1 MYNYIGDKMNT
12 KNSLVYGRAIFFL
25 IVFVSFGLIIMNEK
39 GGALFSTKI
48 KEKINTYIEEN
59 YSDIKNS
66 INQSNINYKNAEYK
80 MKITSKENKNLYFYI
95 IYKKGNIN
103 DTYKED
109 YLQGKSLINHL
120 QNNLNKQIK
129 EQTNEEY
136 TVKIDKNLND
146 FNQKL
151 KEIIINEDD
160 LLSIKFY
167 TLEKD
172 IEINNWDYQT
182 ITNEIIKYINKNN
195 KLNITPKSYKFTLIN
210 NKDITTSLIIS
221 NITNEF
227 VNNPYSSQII
237 YSILT
242 KQQSDILK
250 QSNITYEYKKY
261 QEHLLVFFNIIMY
274 HQG

>member
-12 KNSLVYGRAIFFL
+12 KNSLIYGRAIFFL

-39 GGALFSTKI
+39 GGTLFSTKI

-66 INQSNINYKNAEYK
+66 INQSNINYKNTEYK

-95 IYKKGNIN
+95 IYKKGNIK

-136 TVKIDKNLND
+136 TVKIDKNLDD
-146 FNQKL
+146 FNSKL

-172 IEINNWDYQT
+172 IEVNNWDYQT
-182 ITNEIIKYINKNN
+182 ITNEIIKYIDKNN

-250 QSNITYEYKKY
+250 ASNITYEYK
-261 QEHLLVFFNIIMY
+261 
-274 HQG
+274 

>member
-1 MYNYIGDKMNT
+1 MYNYIGDNMNT

-39 GGALFSTKI
+39 GGELFSSKV

-66 INQSNINYKNAEYK
+66 INQNEINYKNTEYK
-80 MKITSKENKNLYFYI
+80 MKITSKKNKNLYFYI
-95 IYKKGNIN
+95 TYKKGNIK

-109 YLQGKSLINHL
+109 YLQGKSLIKYI
-120 QNNLNKQIK
+120 QNNLNKEIK
-129 EQTNEEY
+129 EKTNEDY
-136 TVKIDKNLND
+136 TVKTDKNLDDYNS
-146 FNQKL
+146 KL
-151 KEIIINEDD
+151 QETLIEEDD

-167 TLEKD
+167 TLEKE
-172 IEINNWDYQT
+172 ITINNWDYQT
-182 ITNEIIKYINKNN
+182 ITNEIIKYIDKNN

-210 NKDITTSLIIS
+210 NKDITTSLMVS
-221 NITNEF
+221 NITSNF
-227 VNNPYSSQII
+227 VSNQYSSQII

-250 QSNITYEYKKY
+250 NSNITYEYK
-261 QEHLLVFFNIIMY
+261 
-274 HQG
+274 

>member
-12 KNSLVYGRAIFFL
+12 KNSLIYGRAIFFL

-95 IYKKGNIN
+95 IYKKGNIK

-146 FNQKL
+146 FNSKL
-151 KEIIINEDD
+151 KETIINEDD

-167 TLEKD
+167 TLEKE
-172 IEINNWDYQT
+172 IEVNNWDYQT
-182 ITNEIIKYINKNN
+182 ITNEIIKYIDKNN

-221 NITNEF
+221 NITSDF
-227 VNNPYSSQII
+227 VNNPYSSKII

-250 QSNITYEYKKY
+250 NSNITYEYK
-261 QEHLLVFFNIIMY
+261 
-274 HQG
+274 

>member
-66 INQSNINYKNAEYK
+66 INQSNINYKNTEYK

-95 IYKKGNIN
+95 IYKKGNIK

-136 TVKIDKNLND
+136 TVKIDKNLDD
-146 FNQKL
+146 FNSKL
-151 KEIIINEDD
+151 KEIIINEND

-172 IEINNWDYQT
+172 IEVNNWDYQK
-182 ITNEIIKYINKNN
+182 ITNEIIKYIDKNN

-250 QSNITYEYKKY
+250 ASNITYEYK
-261 QEHLLVFFNIIMY
+261 
-274 HQG
+274 

>member
-12 KNSLVYGRAIFFL
+12 KNSLIYGRAIFFL

-66 INQSNINYKNAEYK
+66 INQSNINYKNTEYK

-95 IYKKGNIN
+95 IYKKGNIK

-136 TVKIDKNLND
+136 TVKIDKNLDD
-146 FNQKL
+146 FNSKL
-151 KEIIINEDD
+151 KEIIINEND

-172 IEINNWDYQT
+172 IEVNNWDYQK
-182 ITNEIIKYINKNN
+182 ITNEIIKYIDKNN

-250 QSNITYEYKKY
+250 ASNITYEYK
-261 QEHLLVFFNIIMY
+261 
-274 HQG
+274 